1 MREKRREKQSSY
13 FSLSRYSSLYL
24 WEWIFL
30 THIRTHTQG
39 HTHSSP
45 ILQCSPSQP
54 GWQMQVPS
62 WHWPCSSQ
70 RGWHALWSHAAP
82 VQPSS
87 HWHWPSEQAPWL
99 PHGTG
104 HSSVRQGEKKGQRK
118 DIMSECWGKHW
129 GFVLRVRKKSGKFQ
143 DIGSCWKAN
152 QNTHKD

>member
-1 MREKRREKQSSY
+1 MSDCGGVEARREEDKQPQV
-13 FSLSRYSSLYL
+13 FFLFQYL
-24 WEWIFL
+24 EIYLQELIFP
-30 THIRTHTQG
+30 THVHT

-45 ILQCSPSQP
+45 MLQCSPSQP

-104 HSSVRQGEKKGQRK
+104 HSSAMQGRK
-118 DIMSECWGKHW
+118 RSEERHNEWVG
-129 GFVLRVRKKSGKFQ
+129 GETLRICFKRKEAKMVSYR
-143 DIGSCWKAN
+143 I
-152 QNTHKD
+152 